1 MFWWSPVSPVRSCSI
16 LMTRDS
22 TVTSR
27 SSEHWCLICNI
38 HISVGMRVPWVIRNI
53 TLPPFWGTKHF
64 HFLDFSM
71 PGKRK
76 RTWLALFST
85 QDYLVMI
92 MKIFVMMRLT
102 LFIQNKEQISKVMNE
117 KIFLNSLILADE
129 YLTALA
135 NLGIFRWK
143 HVHCEPGGHGVPPA
157 GARDPVPGRRGALRQ
172 RGHPGLLHHQV
183 CPGEGV
189 TVIT

>member
-22 TVTSR
+22 TVTCR

-85 QDYLVMI
+85 QDYSVMI

-117 KIFLNSLILADE
+117 KISTDLELNFEQFFQKINIKYFLNQSF
-129 YLTALA
+129 
-135 NLGIFRWK
+135 IFKFPHTCCR
-143 HVHCEPGGHGVPPA
+143 VFDCSG
-157 GARDPVPGRRGALRQ
+157 
-172 RGHPGLLHHQV
+172 
-183 CPGEGV
+183 
-189 TVIT
+189 